1 MPSAP
6 FVVPPLLLTA
16 ILLFSAVAKIRDR
29 ADTSAVF
36 AKLDLPRFLVRLK
49 APALLPYGEL
59 AVAAMLLVLP
69 DRWYVV
75 AATLTLLLF
84 LAYFVVVARALTF
97 PYPVLCGCFGQ
108 LGLGWIT
115 RQTLIRNAV
124 LLTLA
129 AVTWVDSWRGDGVLP
144 RLRDLGDAW
153 WWLAGVAVAIVT
165 TALVARE
172 GKPPK
177 YVSPQELS
185 ETYIATPIPYGVLDG
200 PDGVGSVWQLSDAA
214 ARLLVFYDPA
224 EADADEVIARV
235 RVWEGRLAPVQVH
248 LVGPGEWSDLSARDP
263 AVADRLLGDP
273 DGQTRLRLRVFDV
286 PGAVLLGTDR
296 HLAGGPSLGLEE
308 IEELVEAAADEIQA
322 SLEHADHDPAD
333 HDPTDHDQADEED
346 ADHERSGQ
354 QQADQPAQ

>member
-1 MPSAP
+1 VPSAP
-6 FVVPPLLLTA
+6 FVVPPLLLIA
-16 ILLFSAVAKIRDR
+16 ILLFSAVAKIRDP

-36 AKLDLPRFLVRLK
+36 AKLDLPGFLVRFK

-69 DRWYVV
+69 DRWYVL

-84 LAYFVVVARALTF
+84 LAYFAVVARALTF

-124 LLTLA
+124 LLAIA

-144 RLRDLGDAW
+144 RLRDLGEGW

-172 GKPPK
+172 GKPPR

-224 EADADEVIARV
+224 EADADEVLERV
-235 RVWEGRLAPVQVH
+235 RGWQGRLAPVQVH
-248 LVGPGEWSDLSARDP
+248 LVGPGEWSDLSAQHP
-263 AVADRLLGDP
+263 EVADRLLGDP
-273 DGQTRLRLRVFDV
+273 DGQTRLRLRVFDL

-296 HLAGGPSLGLEE
+296 HLAGGPSLGLAE
-308 IEELVEAAADEIQA
+308 IEELVEAAADEIRA
-322 SLEHADHDPAD
+322 SIEHPDQDPAD
-333 HDPTDHDQADEED
+333 HDHADHDH

-354 QQADQPAQ
+354 QQADQPAAQ